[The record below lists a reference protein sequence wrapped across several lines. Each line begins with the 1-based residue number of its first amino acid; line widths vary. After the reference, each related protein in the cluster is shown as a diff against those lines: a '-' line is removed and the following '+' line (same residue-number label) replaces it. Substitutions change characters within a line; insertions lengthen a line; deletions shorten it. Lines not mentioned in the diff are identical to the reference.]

1 MLLEYLVNAYLWIKA
16 CHIIAAIAWLI
27 GLLYLPRLFVYH
39 CDAAQGSLSS
49 ETFKVMEKRLLYG
62 IMTPAMWVTWLLG
75 LGLIIVSPAIDWEQ
89 WWLHLKLFV
98 LIGLTVLHVCMMRW
112 QQLFLNDTNRHGAL
126 FFRLVNEVPTLLMI
140 VIIIM
145 AVVKPV

>member
-1 MLLEYLVNAYLWIKA
+1 MLLEYLTNAYLWIKA
-16 CHIIAAIAWLI
+16 FHIIGAIAWMV

-39 CDAAQGSLSS
+39 CDAAQGSANS
-49 ETFKVMEKRLLYG
+49 ETLKIMERRLLHG
-62 IMTPAMWVTWLLG
+62 IMTPAMLVTWSLG

-89 WWLHLKLFV
+89 WWLHLKLFAV
-98 LIGLTVLHVCMMRW
+98 IGLTVLHIFMMRW
-112 QQLFLNDTNRHGAL
+112 QRLFLKDANRHGAL

-145 AVVKPV
+145 AVVKPI